1 MLALLYRRLSTARMA
16 ALIQPQARYGLGG
29 IGKTQTAA
37 EFAFR
42 YGDDYTHVF
51 WMWAVSRDT
60 LTADFV
66 ALAALLNLPEKDEQD
81 QARIVAAVKRWLAAN
96 EGWLLILDNAD
107 DLPMAQEFVPTNHK
121 GYILFTTRAQAAGSI
136 AASVEVEKM
145 TLQEGTLLLLRQA
158 KLLDKDTPLE
168 QAQTAD
174 RAAAERIVRRWMGC
188 RWQSSRLAHTWRR
201 QAAAW
206 TITSV
211 STRRTVKSYLR
222 GAVTSSS
229 TILKQWLLPGCS
241 RFSRSSRPTPLPPI
255 CCASTHFSLPIPSL
269 KACQEKSY
277 AKRYSIVV

>member
-1 MLALLYRRLSTARMA
+1 
-16 ALIQPQARYGLGG
+16 
-29 IGKTQTAA
+29 
-37 EFAFR
+37 
-42 YGDDYTHVF
+42 
-51 WMWAVSRDT
+51 MWAVSRDT

-174 RAAAERIVRRWMGC
+174 RAAAERIVREMDGLPLAIVQAGAYVEETGC
-188 RWQSSRLAHTWRR
+188 SLDD
-201 QAAAW
+201 
-206 TITSV
+206 
-211 STRRTVKSYLR
+211 YLR
-222 GAVTSSS
+222 LYATHRKELLARRSHLVLNYPETVA
-229 TILKQWLLPGCS
+229 TTWLLSFQQVEQANPAASDLLCLYAFLAPDTIPEGLPGKII
-241 RFSRSSRPTPLPPI
+241 RKKDTASSY
-255 CCASTHFSLPIPSL
+255 SL
-269 KACQEKSY
+269 KNEQTEAHVQLVKVASWVEK
-277 AKRYSIVV
+277 